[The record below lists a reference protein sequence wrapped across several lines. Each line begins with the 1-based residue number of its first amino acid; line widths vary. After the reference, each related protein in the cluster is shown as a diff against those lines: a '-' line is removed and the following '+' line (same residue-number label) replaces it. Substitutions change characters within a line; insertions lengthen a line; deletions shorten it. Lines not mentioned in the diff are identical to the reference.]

1 MIEQVINMSLLPEVL
16 TIGITGVVVG
26 SMVPWL
32 FRLVG
37 YLADLIFIV
46 TDT

>member
-1 MIEQVINMSLLPEVL
+1 MIDSLVDMNLLAEVL
-16 TIGITGVVVG
+16 GLGASGLVLG

-37 YLADLIFIV
+37 YLADLIFVV